1 MCPHHSPDLIQKSN
15 NSKYFKSRT
24 QDLKTAKTE
33 WLMSFKLQIYKDGMN
48 EEEYSVILGW

>member
-1 MCPHHSPDLIQKSN
+1 MNIIYPHQLKPSAMCPHHSPDLIQKSN

-33 WLMSFKLQIYKDGMN
+33 WLMSF
-48 EEEYSVILGW
+48 